1 MRVIRSSAGKQ
12 THPPDAK
19 IGELYHART
28 MRLLI
33 VTLAALALFCAS
45 CTTSDGGN
53 GSTPIIGNLTPAAT
67 STTELPVIELSYRD
81 GVLLVE
87 VASTPEQRS
96 KGLGGRASLAED
108 AGMLFDLAE
117 TRVPS
122 FSMRDTLI
130 ALDFI
135 WVSEDRRIQGIV
147 ADVQPVAPGES
158 LTPYSPT
165 EPVRYVLEVNGG
177 TAARLGLEPGDQLEF
192 ELP

>member
-1 MRVIRSSAGKQ
+1 
-12 THPPDAK
+12 
-19 IGELYHART
+19 

-53 GSTPIIGNLTPAAT
+53 DSTPIIVDLTPAAT
-67 STTELPVIELSYRD
+67 STTELPVIELSYRE

-108 AGMLFDLAE
+108 TGMLFDLGE

-147 ADVQPVAPGES
+147 ADVQPVAPGEP
-158 LTPYSPT
+158 LAPYSPT